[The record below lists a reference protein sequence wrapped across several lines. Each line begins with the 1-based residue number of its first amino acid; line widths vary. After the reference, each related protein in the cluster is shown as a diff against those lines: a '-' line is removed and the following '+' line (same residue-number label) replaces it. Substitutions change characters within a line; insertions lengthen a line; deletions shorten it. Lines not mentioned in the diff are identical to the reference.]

1 MREEEKVDLMKE
13 IKLKESANRGS
24 IYTIA
29 GRRIGEYLEN
39 NEIAIYAAKQ
49 VSYGTNTMNGI
60 MATIKLIENIFA
72 SKGFSRE
79 EAFDF
84 ISKNR
89 HIFERTYR
97 EHVSVLA
104 ILSILH
110 LDEEAIFNRPGFIQ
124 EKHNLVRLY
133 DAIKT
138 VRESGEEATLEKVKS
153 IEKDES
159 KEVEY
164 KLTKDKLSI
173 YQKLYL
179 STLKNK
185 VDSQSKGRVMK
196 QD

>member
-1 MREEEKVDLMKE
+1 MNRRDRISATKSQMNRSIVNGGRMCLDSATELGKY
-13 IKLKESANRGS
+13 LKDNK
-24 IYTIA
+24 IA
-29 GRRIGEYLEN
+29 L
-39 NEIAIYAAKQ
+39 YASKQ
-49 VSYGTNTMNGI
+49 VSFGQNTVEGI
-60 MATIKLIENIFA
+60 IATTKLIENIFA

-124 EKHNLVRLY
+124 EKHNLGRLY

-138 VRESGEEATLEKVKS
+138 VRESSEEATLEKVKS

-173 YQKLYL
+173 YQKSYL
-179 STLKNK
+179 GTLKNK

>member
-1 MREEEKVDLMKE
+1 MNRRNRISATKSQMNRSIVNGGRMCLDSATELGKY
-13 IKLKESANRGS
+13 LKDNK
-24 IYTIA
+24 IA
-29 GRRIGEYLEN
+29 L
-39 NEIAIYAAKQ
+39 YASKQ
-49 VSYGTNTMNGI
+49 VSFGQNTVEGI
-60 MATIKLIENIFA
+60 IATTKLIENIFA

-89 HIFERTYR
+89 YIFERTYR

-124 EKHNLVRLY
+124 EKHNLGRLY

-173 YQKLYL
+173 YQKSYL

-185 VDSQSKGRVMK
+185 VDNQSKGRVMK